1 MKKEPMFFRFSISTT
16 SNAVRIPEYQTE
28 ILIKMKTKFILILA
42 SLIVLLIVVFG
53 SVFILSETEQAIVTQ
68 FGKPVGGARTE
79 PGINFKVPIIQR
91 VQYFDKRYLKWD
103 GDPNQVPTQ
112 DKKFI
117 FVDTYARWV
126 ITDPLQFFIRLRD
139 ERSGQSRLD
148 DILDGET
155 RNAVASHE
163 LLDLVRSTNRTPE
176 IYEDYLQDI
185 EELEEISVG
194 RERIETLILHNANQ
208 RTSDLGI
215 RILDFRFK
223 RMNYVDEVRRNV
235 YDRMISERNRI
246 ADQFRSEGQGEAR
259 RIEGNKERDLAQIK
273 SEAIRESEIIR
284 GRADAEAT
292 SVYAAAYNRTPA
304 ARELYTFLRSMEALE
319 KSFDKETS
327 IIITTDS
334 DLYRYLKSPR

>member
-1 MKKEPMFFRFSISTT
+1 MSTRSIVIIVVT
-16 SNAVRIPEYQTE
+16 AVI
-28 ILIKMKTKFILILA
+28 FILLRSSI
-42 SLIVLLIVVFG
+42 
-53 SVFILSETEQAIVTQ
+53 FILDETQQAIVTQ
-68 FGKPVGGARTE
+68 FGKPVGGPRTQ
-79 PGINFKVPIIQR
+79 PGPNYKLPFIQK

-117 FVDTYARWV
+117 FVDTYARWQ

-155 RNAVASHE
+155 RNAVASYE
-163 LLDLVRSTNRTPE
+163 LLDIVRSTNREPE
-176 IYEDYLQDI
+176 VSDDYM
-185 EELEEISVG
+185 EELEVLEKITVG
-194 RERIETLILHNANQ
+194 RERIEAQILQRANQ
-208 RTSDLGI
+208 RTADLGI
-215 RILDFRFK
+215 KILDFRFK
-223 RMNYVDEVRRNV
+223 RMNYVDEVRKNV

-259 RIEGNKERDLAQIK
+259 KIEGNKERDLAKIQ
-273 SEAIRESEIIR
+273 SEAVREAEKIR

-292 SVYAAAYNRTPA
+292 AIYAAAYNKNAQSRN
-304 ARELYTFLRSMEALE
+304 LYSFLRAMESLE
-319 KSFDKETS
+319 KSFDNQTS

-334 DLYRYLKSPR
+334 ELYRYLKRVD

>member
-1 MKKEPMFFRFSISTT
+1 MKPKNI
-16 SNAVRIPEYQTE
+16 ILL
-28 ILIKMKTKFILILA
+28 ILIGVFAIVGFSSIFILD
-42 SLIVLLIVVFG
+42 
-53 SVFILSETEQAIVTQ
+53 ETQQAIVTQ
-68 FGKPVGGARTE
+68 FGRPVGGPRTE
-79 PGINFKVPIIQR
+79 PGLNFKAPFIHK

-117 FVDTYARWV
+117 FVDTYARWEIV
-126 ITDPLQFFIRLRD
+126 DPLQFFIRLRD

-163 LLDLVRSTNRTPE
+163 LLDLVRSSNREPE
-176 IYEDYLQDI
+176 VYEEYLQDI
-185 EELEEISVG
+185 EELEEITVG
-194 RERIETLILHNANQ
+194 REHIEKIILERANE

-215 RILDFRFK
+215 RVLDFRFK

-259 RIEGNKERDLAQIK
+259 RIEGDKERDLAQIS
-273 SEAIRESEIIR
+273 SEAFREAEIIR
-284 GRADAEAT
+284 GKADAEAT
-292 SVYAAAYNRTPA
+292 SLYSAAYNRTA
-304 ARELYTFLRSMEALE
+304 MSRDLYTFLRSMEALE

-327 IIITTDS
+327 IILTTDS
-334 DLYRYLKSPR
+334 ELYRFLKGSR

>member
-1 MKKEPMFFRFSISTT
+1 
-16 SNAVRIPEYQTE
+16 
-28 ILIKMKTKFILILA
+28 MKTKNII
-42 SLIVLLIVVFG
+42 LIVLAVIVAILGFN
-53 SVFILSETEQAIVTQ
+53 SVFILNETQQAIVTQ
-68 FGKPVGGARTE
+68 FGKPVSGPRTE
-79 PGINFKVPIIQR
+79 PGLNFKAPIIHK

-117 FVDTYARWV
+117 HVDTYARWEIV
-126 ITDPLQFFIRLRD
+126 DPLQFFIRLRD

-163 LLDLVRSTNRTPE
+163 LLDLVRSTNREPE
-176 IYEDYLQDI
+176 IYEEFLEDM
-185 EELEEISVG
+185 EELEEITVG
-194 RERIETLILHNANQ
+194 RESIEELILTRANE

-215 RILDFRFK
+215 RVLDFRFK
-223 RMNYVDEVRRNV
+223 RMNYVQEVRQNV

-259 RIEGNKERDLAQIK
+259 RIEGNKERDLAQIQ

-284 GRADAEAT
+284 GRADAQAT
-292 SVYAAAYNRTPA
+292 SIYAAAYNQNA
-304 ARELYTFLRSMEALE
+304 ISRELYAFLRSMEAME

-327 IIITTDS
+327 IILTTDS
-334 DLYRYLKSPR
+334 ELYKYLKSTR

>member
-1 MKKEPMFFRFSISTT
+1 MKPKNI
-16 SNAVRIPEYQTE
+16 II
-28 ILIKMKTKFILILA
+28 ILIVAVLGILAYSSIFILN
-42 SLIVLLIVVFG
+42 
-53 SVFILSETEQAIVTQ
+53 ETEQAIVTQ
-68 FGKPVGGARTE
+68 FGKPVGGPRTE
-79 PGINFKVPIIQR
+79 PGVNFKVPFIQK
-91 VQYFDKRYLKWD
+91 VQLFDKRYLKWD

-117 FVDTYARWV
+117 FVDSYARWQ

-176 IYEDYLQDI
+176 VYDDYLEDI
-185 EELEEISVG
+185 EMLEEISVG
-194 RERIETLILHNANQ
+194 REEIEALILENANQ
-208 RTSDLGI
+208 RTADLGI

-223 RMNYVDEVRRNV
+223 RMNYVDEVRQNV

-259 RIEGNKERDLAQIK
+259 RIEGNKERDLAEIK
-273 SEAIRESEIIR
+273 SEAFKEAEIIR
-284 GRADAEAT
+284 GKADAEAT
-292 SVYAAAYNRTPA
+292 AIYASAYNRSAA

-319 KSFDKETS
+319 NSFDKETS
-327 IIITTDS
+327 VILTTDS
-334 DLYRYLKSPR
+334 ELYRFLKSTR

>member
-1 MKKEPMFFRFSISTT
+1 
-16 SNAVRIPEYQTE
+16 
-28 ILIKMKTKFILILA
+28 MKTKNII
-42 SLIVLLIVVFG
+42 LIVLAVIVAILGFN
-53 SVFILSETEQAIVTQ
+53 SVFILNETQQAIVTQ
-68 FGKPVGGARTE
+68 FGKPVGGPRTE
-79 PGINFKVPIIQR
+79 PGLNFKAPIIHK

-117 FVDTYARWV
+117 HVDTYARWEIV
-126 ITDPLQFFIRLRD
+126 DPLQFFIRLRD

-163 LLDLVRSTNRTPE
+163 LLDLVRSTNREPE
-176 IYEDYLQDI
+176 IYEEFLEDM
-185 EELEEISVG
+185 EELEEITVG
-194 RERIETLILHNANQ
+194 RESIEELILTRANE

-215 RILDFRFK
+215 RVLDFRFK
-223 RMNYVDEVRRNV
+223 RMNYVQEVRQNV

-259 RIEGNKERDLAQIK
+259 RIEGNKERDLAQIQ

-284 GRADAEAT
+284 GRADAKAT
-292 SVYAAAYNRTPA
+292 SIYAAAYNQNA
-304 ARELYTFLRSMEALE
+304 ISRELYAFLRSMEAME

-327 IIITTDS
+327 IILTTDS
-334 DLYRYLKSPR
+334 ELYKYLKSTR